1 MAARGADGSAPGQSP
16 ESRGAWPEMAINLD
30 EDNLKQGVLGL
41 VIALVQI
48 IRDALRIQAMKRMEG
63 GGLTEDEIDRLGRT
77 LMDMDNVIEDIIR
90 EQGITETVRSVR
102 DGLDSLVD
110 DFLNQTIHPDRF
122 RHI

>member
-1 MAARGADGSAPGQSP
+1 
-16 ESRGAWPEMAINLD
+16 MAINLD

-77 LMDMDNVIEDIIR
+77 LMDMDEVIEDIIR
-90 EQGITETVRSVR
+90 EQGLTETVRSIR
-102 DGLDSLVD
+102 NGLDSLVD
-110 DFLNQTIHPDRF
+110 DFLDQMIRPGRVPKG
-122 RHI
+122 

>member
-1 MAARGADGSAPGQSP
+1 
-16 ESRGAWPEMAINLD
+16 MAINLD
-30 EDNLKQGVLGL
+30 ENNLKQGVLGL

-77 LMDMDNVIEDIIR
+77 LMDMDEVIEDIIR

-102 DGLDSLVD
+102 NGLDSLVD
-110 DFLNQTIHPDRF
+110 DFMDQMIRPGHVRKG
-122 RHI
+122 

>member
-1 MAARGADGSAPGQSP
+1 
-16 ESRGAWPEMAINLD
+16 MAINLD
-30 EDNLKQGVLGL
+30 EDNLKQGILGL

-110 DFLNQTIHPDRF
+110 DFLNQMIHPDRF
-122 RHI
+122 KHI

>member
-1 MAARGADGSAPGQSP
+1 
-16 ESRGAWPEMAINLD
+16 MAINLD

-77 LMDMDNVIEDIIR
+77 LMDMDEVIEDIIR
-90 EQGITETVRSVR
+90 EQGLTETVRSVR
-102 DGLDSLVD
+102 NGLDGLVD
-110 DFLNQTIHPDRF
+110 DFLDQMIHPGRVPKG
-122 RHI
+122 

>member
-1 MAARGADGSAPGQSP
+1 
-16 ESRGAWPEMAINLD
+16 MAINLD

-110 DFLNQTIHPDRF
+110 DFLNQMILPDRF
-122 RHI
+122 THI

>member
-1 MAARGADGSAPGQSP
+1 
-16 ESRGAWPEMAINLD
+16 MAINLD

-77 LMDMDNVIEDIIR
+77 LMDMDEVIEDIIR
-90 EQGITETVRSVR
+90 EQGLTETVRSVR
-102 DGLDSLVD
+102 DGLDGLVD
-110 DFLNQTIHPDRF
+110 DFLDQMIRPGR
-122 RHI
+122 IPKG

>member
-1 MAARGADGSAPGQSP
+1 
-16 ESRGAWPEMAINLD
+16 MAIHLD

-77 LMDMDNVIEDIIR
+77 LMDMDEVIADIIR
-90 EQGITETVRSVR
+90 EQGLTETVRSVR
-102 DGLDSLVD
+102 NGLDSLVD
-110 DFLNQTIHPDRF
+110 DFLDQMIHPGNVRKG
-122 RHI
+122 

>member
-1 MAARGADGSAPGQSP
+1 
-16 ESRGAWPEMAINLD
+16 MAINLD

-110 DFLNQTIHPDRF
+110 DFLNQMIHPDRF

>member
-1 MAARGADGSAPGQSP
+1 
-16 ESRGAWPEMAINLD
+16 MAINLD
-30 EDNLKQGVLGL
+30 EDNLKQGILGL

-110 DFLNQTIHPDRF
+110 DFLNQMIHPDRF

>member
-1 MAARGADGSAPGQSP
+1 
-16 ESRGAWPEMAINLD
+16 MAINLD

-77 LMDMDNVIEDIIR
+77 LMDMDEVIADIIR
-90 EQGITETVRSVR
+90 EQGLTETVRSVR
-102 DGLDSLVD
+102 NGLDGLVD
-110 DFLNQTIHPDRF
+110 DFLDQMIHPGNVRKG
-122 RHI
+122 

>member
-1 MAARGADGSAPGQSP
+1 
-16 ESRGAWPEMAINLD
+16 MAINLD

-77 LMDMDNVIEDIIR
+77 LMDMDEVIEDIIR
-90 EQGITETVRSVR
+90 EQGLTETVQSVR
-102 DGLDSLVD
+102 NGLDSLVD
-110 DFLNQTIHPDRF
+110 DFLDQMICPCRKKQLITENNGLKGGNNDRS
-122 RHI
+122 RR

>member
-1 MAARGADGSAPGQSP
+1 
-16 ESRGAWPEMAINLD
+16 MAINLD

-77 LMDMDNVIEDIIR
+77 LMDMDEVIADIIR
-90 EQGITETVRSVR
+90 EQGLTETVRSVR
-102 DGLDSLVD
+102 NGLDSLVD
-110 DFLNQTIHPDRF
+110 DFLDQMVHPGTVRKG
-122 RHI
+122 

>member
-1 MAARGADGSAPGQSP
+1 
-16 ESRGAWPEMAINLD
+16 MAINLD
-30 EDNLKQGVLGL
+30 EDNLKQGILGL

-77 LMDMDNVIEDIIR
+77 LMDMDSVIEDIIR

-110 DFLNQTIHPDRF
+110 DFLNQTIHSDRF

>member
-1 MAARGADGSAPGQSP
+1 
-16 ESRGAWPEMAINLD
+16 MAINLD
-30 EDNLKQGVLGL
+30 EDNLKQGILGL

-77 LMDMDNVIEDIIR
+77 LMDIDDVIEDIIR

-110 DFLNQTIHPDRF
+110 DFLNQMILPDRF
-122 RHI
+122 THI

>member
-1 MAARGADGSAPGQSP
+1 
-16 ESRGAWPEMAINLD
+16 MAINLD

-77 LMDMDNVIEDIIR
+77 LMDMDEVIADIIR
-90 EQGITETVRSVR
+90 EQGLTETVRSVR
-102 DGLDSLVD
+102 NGLDSLVD
-110 DFLNQTIHPDRF
+110 DFLDQMVHSGTVRKG
-122 RHI
+122 

>member
-1 MAARGADGSAPGQSP
+1 
-16 ESRGAWPEMAINLD
+16 MAINLD
-30 EDNLKQGVLGL
+30 ENNLKQGVLGL

-77 LMDMDNVIEDIIR
+77 LMDMDEVIEDIIR
-90 EQGITETVRSVR
+90 EQGLTETVRSVR

-110 DFLNQTIHPDRF
+110 DFLDQMIRPGHVPKG
-122 RHI
+122 

>member
-1 MAARGADGSAPGQSP
+1 
-16 ESRGAWPEMAINLD
+16 MAINLD
-30 EDNLKQGVLGL
+30 EDNLKQGILGL

-110 DFLNQTIHPDRF
+110 DFLNQMIHPDRF
-122 RHI
+122 THI

>member
-1 MAARGADGSAPGQSP
+1 
-16 ESRGAWPEMAINLD
+16 MAINLD
-30 EDNLKQGVLGL
+30 EDNLKQGILGL

-110 DFLNQTIHPDRF
+110 DFLNQMILPDRF
-122 RHI
+122 THI

>member
-1 MAARGADGSAPGQSP
+1 
-16 ESRGAWPEMAINLD
+16 MAINLD

-63 GGLTEDEIDRLGRT
+63 GGLTEAEIDRLGRT

-122 RHI
+122 KHI

>member
-1 MAARGADGSAPGQSP
+1 
-16 ESRGAWPEMAINLD
+16 MAINLD

-63 GGLTEDEIDRLGRT
+63 GGLTEAEIDRLGRT

>member
-1 MAARGADGSAPGQSP
+1 
-16 ESRGAWPEMAINLD
+16 MAINLD

-122 RHI
+122 KHI

>member
-1 MAARGADGSAPGQSP
+1 
-16 ESRGAWPEMAINLD
+16 MAINLD

-63 GGLTEDEIDRLGRT
+63 GGLTEAEIDRLGRT

-102 DGLDSLVD
+102 DGLDSVVD

>member
-1 MAARGADGSAPGQSP
+1 
-16 ESRGAWPEMAINLD
+16 MAINLD
-30 EDNLKQGVLGL
+30 ENNLKQGVLGL

-77 LMDMDNVIEDIIR
+77 LMDMDEVIEDIIR

-102 DGLDSLVD
+102 NGLDSLVD
-110 DFLNQTIHPDRF
+110 DFLDQMIRPGHVRKG
-122 RHI
+122 

>member
-1 MAARGADGSAPGQSP
+1 
-16 ESRGAWPEMAINLD
+16 MAINLD

-77 LMDMDNVIEDIIR
+77 LMDMDEVIEDIIR
-90 EQGITETVRSVR
+90 EQGITETVQSVR
-102 DGLDSLVD
+102 NGLDSLVD
-110 DFLNQTIHPDRF
+110 DFLDQMIRPGRGPKG
-122 RHI
+122 

>member
-1 MAARGADGSAPGQSP
+1 
-16 ESRGAWPEMAINLD
+16 MAINLD
-30 EDNLKQGVLGL
+30 EDNLKQGILGL

-63 GGLTEDEIDRLGRT
+63 GGLTEEEIDQLGRT

-110 DFLNQTIHPDRF
+110 DFLNQMIHPDRF
-122 RHI
+122 THI

>member
-1 MAARGADGSAPGQSP
+1 
-16 ESRGAWPEMAINLD
+16 MAINLD

-48 IRDALRIQAMKRMEG
+48 IRDALRIQAMKRMDG

-77 LMDMDNVIEDIIR
+77 LMDMDEVIEDIIR

-102 DGLDSLVD
+102 NGLDSLVD
-110 DFLNQTIHPDRF
+110 DFLDQMIRPGR
-122 RHI
+122 IPKG

>member
-1 MAARGADGSAPGQSP
+1 
-16 ESRGAWPEMAINLD
+16 MAINLD
-30 EDNLKQGVLGL
+30 EDNLKQGILGL

-122 RHI
+122 KHI

>member
-1 MAARGADGSAPGQSP
+1 
-16 ESRGAWPEMAINLD
+16 MAINLD

-77 LMDMDNVIEDIIR
+77 LMDMDEVIEDIIR
-90 EQGITETVRSVR
+90 EQGLTETVRSVR
-102 DGLDSLVD
+102 NGLDSLVD
-110 DFLNQTIHPDRF
+110 DFLDQMIRPGQK
-122 RHI
+122 IG

>member
-1 MAARGADGSAPGQSP
+1 
-16 ESRGAWPEMAINLD
+16 MAINLD